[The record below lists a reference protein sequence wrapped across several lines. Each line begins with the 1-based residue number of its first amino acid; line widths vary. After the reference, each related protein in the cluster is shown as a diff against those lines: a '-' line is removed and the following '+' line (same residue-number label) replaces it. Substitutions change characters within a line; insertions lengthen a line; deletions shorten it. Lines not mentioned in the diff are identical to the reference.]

1 MSEFGQL
8 SNIIG
13 ITFCVRKMKRENMEK
28 IRRKLTPYE
37 LRKLREGLRV
47 RTRLS
52 VFQKELRKHLTTFIT
67 GAVAFVAALLWRD
80 AIQSFLSKYEKF
92 IQSSFPLKE
101 EWMVKTFTAFI
112 VSVVA
117 VAIIVII
124 SKTLGIEEK

>member
-1 MSEFGQL
+1 
-8 SNIIG
+8 
-13 ITFCVRKMKRENMEK
+13 MEK

-124 SKTLGIEEK
+124 SKTLGVEEK

>member
-8 SNIIG
+8 SSIIG